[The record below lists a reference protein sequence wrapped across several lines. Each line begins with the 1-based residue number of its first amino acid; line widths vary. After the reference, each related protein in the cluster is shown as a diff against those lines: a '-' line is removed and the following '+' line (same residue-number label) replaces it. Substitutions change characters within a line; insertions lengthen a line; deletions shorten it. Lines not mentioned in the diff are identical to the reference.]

1 MPRSLLVCLVLP
13 LVALLAAGARW
24 LSQGRGNLYTDSA
37 LSYYVPD
44 RDIGWRFVEQ
54 GPFSVGLDA
63 IAVLFCYALGFAVVL
78 LVVRRWER
86 RRGRPLP
93 AVRTL
98 RWVAA
103 ALPLVVPVW
112 AFASGSI
119 PEAASEEAPAGVV
132 EAPAGSISGGL
143 PGLPAGVYR
152 VVPHAGTRIV
162 AKLSGGGEKFEAR
175 FVREIEGTWRGA
187 PADLR
192 QPMSADVSV
201 ATEVVDTGIELRS
214 KHAREDYLIAAQFPR
229 IRFRLERLLG
239 AQRAAD
245 GSVAY
250 RAAGI
255 AELMGRPHRVTV
267 TGSLIAPDAEGRKRL
282 GFAPADPV
290 LRATASFE
298 LTIKETKLA
307 PDAGDFDG
315 DIIPIQV
322 QLVLRREADETTTKE

>member
-1 MPRSLLVCLVLP
+1 MPRSLLACLVLP
-13 LVALLAAGARW
+13 VVALLAAGARW
-24 LSQGRGNLYTDSA
+24 LLQGRGNVYTDSA
-37 LSYYVPD
+37 LSYYLPD

-63 IAVLFCYALGFAVVL
+63 IAVLFVYALGFAVFL
-78 LVVRRWER
+78 LLIRRWER

-93 AVRTL
+93 AMRTA

-103 ALPLVVPVW
+103 ALPLAVPAW

-119 PEAASEEAPAGVV
+119 PSGASEQAPAGVV

-143 PGLPAGVYR
+143 PGLPAGAYR

-162 AKLSGGGEKFEAR
+162 ANLSGGGEKFEAR
-175 FVREIEGTWRGA
+175 FIREIEGSWRGA
-187 PADLR
+187 PEDLR

-214 KHAREDYLIAAQFPR
+214 KHAREDYLVAEKFPR

-239 AQRAAD
+239 AQPAEA
-245 GSVAY
+245 GIAY
-250 RAAGI
+250 RAAGVV
-255 AELMGRPHRVTV
+255 ELMGLRHPVTV
-267 TGSLIAPDAEGRKRL
+267 TGSLIAPGAEGRRRL
-282 GFAPADPV
+282 GFAPTDPV
-290 LRATASFE
+290 LRATANFE
-298 LTIKETKLA
+298 LKIRDTKLA

-322 QLVLRREADETTTKE
+322 QLVLRREADQTTTKE